1 MASLVEVCRIAEP
14 EHVNRGSIHSPL
26 PRRRGSLPPRGPL
39 PASLPPLNQKP
50 KSLKANA
57 GVIDDIS
64 GTGRSPV
71 SGFRG
76 GQWGK

>member
-1 MASLVEVCRIAEP
+1 MTSLVEVCRIAEP
-14 EHVNRGSIHSPL
+14 EHVNRGSTHSRSPRPL
-26 PRRRGSLPPRGPL
+26 GSWPPRGPL
-39 PASLPPLNQKP
+39 PASLPPLNQEP

-57 GVIDDIS
+57 EVLDDIS

-71 SGFRG
+71 SCFRG

>member
-14 EHVNRGSIHSPL
+14 EHVNRGSTHSRL
-26 PRRRGSLPPRGPL
+26 PRRRGSWPPRGPL
-39 PASLPPLNQKP
+39 PASLPPLNQEP

-57 GVIDDIS
+57 EVLDDIS

-71 SGFRG
+71 SCFRG